1 MRFLLIL
8 FFLPFISFSQTYT
21 GFSWNESEVKF
32 KTVQMNVYYGDSKK
46 TIFNGYKDAS
56 ITIENSNIAT
66 ITSSNIKVKLGG
78 YFELEEGLINSFEYS
93 VKNYQA
99 TITYVVV
106 SGSQMLY
113 LSIYYDEISK
123 KPTRIFVSVNKNFLN
138 KKEDPLIFI
147 LTGFE

>member
-1 MRFLLIL
+1 
-8 FFLPFISFSQTYT
+8 
-21 GFSWNESEVKF
+21 
-32 KTVQMNVYYGDSKK
+32 MNVYYGDSKK